1 MEIRLWKGGSLNM
14 SKVDKDTLRIIIGCL
29 LANRNGNHMVEYGSI
44 ERSFVRYLKLPEG
57 QWEEIMKEQGWN

>member
-1 MEIRLWKGGSLNM
+1 M
-14 SKVDKDTLRIIIGCL
+14 SKVDQDTMRIIIGCL

-44 ERSFVRYLKLPEG
+44 KRSFVRYLKLKEG